1 MREMKVFNNISI
13 LLSKYGQLLL
23 DEDNRSDI
31 TSKRGIQ
38 KLVGDITVVISI
50 FNILRVVYDCFRFR

>member
-1 MREMKVFNNISI
+1 MREMTVFNNISI

-23 DEDNRSDI
+23 DEDNRSDN

>member
-23 DEDNRSDI
+23 DEDNRSDN

>member
-1 MREMKVFNNISI
+1 MREMTVFNNISI

-23 DEDNRSDI
+23 DEDNRSDN

-50 FNILRVVYDCFRFR
+50 FNILCVVYDCFRFR

>member
-23 DEDNRSDI
+23 DEDNRSDN

-50 FNILRVVYDCFRFR
+50 FNILHVVYDCFRFR